1 MINLKTLRILK
12 RYPLFLML
20 VLLALVLSLSLLLWL
35 RPMST
40 HFLHYLFWKYTT
52 GARLQ
57 TGMLEHHGAK
67 IKYVVYGSGEPVLL
81 LHGGLSNKLSW
92 FSQLPWLVEKGRQV
106 ILIDT
111 RGHGESTSGHAE
123 LNYQTFADD
132 TRQVLD
138 QLKIQRT
145 DIIGWSDGGIIALI
159 LGLEAPHRVNKIV
172 AISANFHPSG
182 VMTTGKASQ
191 PPNTNLA
198 FLSWLRGWWSGAGDG
213 YETLASQI
221 KHLWRVA
228 PQLKP
233 ADLQAIAAPTLVIA
247 GENDII
253 DLPHSGELAQRLKR
267 GQLEIV
273 PGAGHAAPVTHAEQV
288 NRLIASF
295 LQV

>member
-1 MINLKTLRILK
+1 MPSLKHH
-12 RYPLFLML
+12 PLFLMFGL
-20 VLLALVLSLSLLLWL
+20 LTLALGFSLWLWL

-40 HFLHYLFWKYTT
+40 NFLNYLFWKYTS
-52 GARLQ
+52 RVMVQ
-57 TGMLEHHGAK
+57 TGTLKNHGAN
-67 IKYVVYGSGEPVLL
+67 IKYVAYGSGEPVLL

-92 FSQLPWLVEKGRQV
+92 FSQLPWLVEKGRRV

-111 RGHGESTSGHAE
+111 RGHGESTTGHAA

-132 TRQVLD
+132 TLKVLD
-138 QLKIQRT
+138 KLKIQLT

-159 LGLEAPHRVNKIV
+159 LGLEAPHRVHKIV

-182 VMTTGKASQ
+182 LITAGDAEQ
-191 PPNTNLA
+191 HPNAKLKLLA
-198 FLSWLRGWWSGAGDG
+198 WLRAWWSGAGDRH
-213 YETLASQI
+213 ESLEAQI

-228 PQLKP
+228 PQLDH

-253 DLPHSGELAQRLKR
+253 DLPHSGELAQSLKQ

-273 PGAGHAAPVTHAEQV
+273 LGAGHASPVTHAEQI

-295 LQV
+295 LHL